1 MARPKRPRDLNLLA
15 KSLVDK
21 LTHDP
26 DEGKD
31 PKAVRAGRLGGKKG
45 GPARKAK
52 LSPERRR
59 EIARNAA
66 QARWRKAG

>member
-15 KSLVDK
+15 RELVGE

-45 GPARKAK
+45 GPARKK
-52 LSPERRR
+52 TLSKERRS
-59 EIARNAA
+59 EIAKKAA
-66 QARWRKAG
+66 QARWGKR

>member
-15 KSLVDK
+15 SQLVRE
-21 LTHDP
+21 LTHDA
-26 DEGKD
+26 DEGKS

-45 GPARKAK
+45 GPARTAK

-59 EIARNAA
+59 EIAKKAA
-66 QARWRKAG
+66 QARWGKR